1 MLPYF
6 ILGFALLMGG
16 LLAGRWFA
24 RADAK
29 ALAKTAK
36 RVALGLIL
44 ATIVF
49 LAVTGRLNWAFLAL
63 PALLP
68 WLLRAR
74 AFARTAKNFSR
85 MSGGGGAS
93 SGQTS
98 EIVTRSLRVTL
109 DHDTGAIAGE
119 VIDGPHAGRS
129 LEDLGREDLIGLLG
143 VWQAEDEQSAQV
155 LAAYLDRIH
164 PDWRGHAQSAGAQS
178 ADAGTGD
185 GFAHGPMT
193 RDEALQILGLEL
205 DAGTDAIKKAH
216 RRLMRGLH
224 PDHGGS
230 TYLAAKLN
238 EAKDLL
244 LGGKN

>member
-1 MLPYF
+1 MLAYF
-6 ILGFALLMGG
+6 ILGFALLVGL
-16 LLAGRWFA
+16 LLAGHWFA
-24 RADAK
+24 GTDVK
-29 ALAKTAK
+29 ALAKAAK

-44 ATIVF
+44 GTIVF

-85 MSGGGGAS
+85 MSGGGGTT

-98 EIVTRSLRVTL
+98 EIATRFLRVTL
-109 DHDTGAIAGE
+109 DHDTGDIAGE
-119 VIDGPHAGRS
+119 VIDGPHAGQR
-129 LEDLGREDLIGLLG
+129 LDELGLDDLIGFLG
-143 VWQAEDEQSAQV
+143 ICQAEDEQSAQV
-155 LAAYLDRIH
+155 LTAYLDRIH
-164 PDWRGHAQSAGAQS
+164 PEWRERAQPAGA
-178 ADAGTGD
+178 ATGN
-185 GFAHGPMT
+185 GFAGGPMS
-193 RDEALQILGLEL
+193 RDEALQILGLEPS
-205 DAGTDAIKKAH
+205 ANTDDIKEAH
-216 RRLMRGLH
+216 RRLMGGLH

-244 LGGKN
+244 LG

>member
-6 ILGFALLMGG
+6 ILGFALLVGV

-24 RADAK
+24 GADAK
-29 ALAKTAK
+29 ALAKAAK

-44 ATIVF
+44 GTIVF

-68 WLLRAR
+68 WILRAR
-74 AFARTAKNFSR
+74 TFARMAKNFSR
-85 MSGGGGAS
+85 MSGGGGAP

-98 EIVTRSLRVTL
+98 EIATRFLRVTL

-119 VIDGPHAGRS
+119 IIDGPHAGRR
-129 LEDLGREDLIGLLG
+129 LEDLGLDDLIGLLG
-143 VWQAEDEQSAQV
+143 VCQAEDEQSAQV

-164 PDWRGHAQSAGAQS
+164 PEWRERAQPTGA
-178 ADAGTGD
+178 ATGN
-185 GFAHGPMT
+185 GFAGGPMS
-193 RDEALQILGLEL
+193 RDEALQILGLEPG
-205 DAGTDAIKKAH
+205 ANTDDIKEAH
-216 RRLMRGLH
+216 RRLMGGLH

-244 LGGKN
+244 LG

>member
-6 ILGFALLMGG
+6 ILGFALLVGV
-16 LLAGRWFA
+16 LLAGRWLA
-24 RADAK
+24 NTDAK
-29 ALAKTAK
+29 ALAKAAK

-44 ATIVF
+44 GTIVF

-68 WLLRAR
+68 WILRAR

-85 MSGGGGAS
+85 MAGGGGAP

-98 EIVTRSLRVTL
+98 EIATRFLRVTL

-119 VIDGPHAGRS
+119 VIDGPHAGRR
-129 LEDLGREDLIGLLG
+129 LEDLGLDDLLGLLG
-143 VWQAEDEQSAQV
+143 VCQAEDEQSAQV
-155 LAAYLDRIH
+155 LAAYLDRVH
-164 PDWRGHAQSAGAQS
+164 PDWHARAQSAG
-178 ADAGTGD
+178 AGTGD
-185 GFAHGPMT
+185 GFAQGPMS
-193 RDEALQILGLEL
+193 RDEALQILGLEPG
-205 DAGTDAIKKAH
+205 AGADAIKEAH
-216 RRLMRGLH
+216 RRLMGGLH

-244 LGGKN
+244 LDGKG

>member
-6 ILGFALLMGG
+6 IFGVALLVGL

-24 RADAK
+24 STNAK
-29 ALAKTAK
+29 ALARTAK
-36 RVALGLIL
+36 RVVLGLIL
-44 ATIVF
+44 GTIVF

-85 MSGGGGAS
+85 MTGRGGAP

-98 EIVTRSLRVTL
+98 EIATRFLRVTL
-109 DHDTGAIAGE
+109 DHDTGAIVGE
-119 VIDGPHAGRS
+119 VIDGPHAGRR
-129 LEDLGREDLIGLLG
+129 LEDLGLDDLIGLLG
-143 VWQAEDEQSAQV
+143 VCQAEDEQSAQV
-155 LAAYLDRIH
+155 LTAYLDRIH
-164 PDWRGHAQSAGAQS
+164 PDWRERAQP
-178 ADAGTGD
+178 TGN
-185 GFAHGPMT
+185 GFAGGPMS
-193 RDEALQILGLEL
+193 RDEALRILGLEP
-205 DAGTDAIKKAH
+205 DADADAIKHAH
-216 RRLMRGLH
+216 RRLMAGLH

-238 EAKDLL
+238 EAKELL
-244 LGGKN
+244 L

>member
-6 ILGFALLMGG
+6 IFGIALLVGL

-24 RADAK
+24 GANAK

-36 RVALGLIL
+36 RVSLGLIL
-44 ATIVF
+44 GVIVF

-85 MSGGGGAS
+85 MAGRTGAPA
-93 SGQTS
+93 GQTS
-98 EIVTRSLRVTL
+98 EIATRFLRVTL
-109 DHDTGAIAGE
+109 DHETGAISGE
-119 VIDGPHAGRS
+119 VIDGPHAGRRFD
-129 LEDLGREDLIGLLG
+129 DLGLDDLIGLLG
-143 VWQAEDEQSAQV
+143 VCQTEDEQSAQV
-155 LAAYLDRIH
+155 LTAYLDRIH
-164 PDWRGHAQSAGAQS
+164 PEWRERAQSAGAS
-178 ADAGTGD
+178 AGN
-185 GFAHGPMT
+185 GFAGGPMSQ
-193 RDEALQILGLEL
+193 DEALRILGLEPGA
-205 DAGTDAIKKAH
+205 DAGAIKDAH
-216 RRLMRGLH
+216 RRLMAGLH

-238 EAKDLL
+238 EAKDRLL
-244 LGGKN
+244 DG

>member
-1 MLPYF
+1 VLPYF
-6 ILGFALLMGG
+6 ILGIALLVGL

-24 RADAK
+24 GTNTE
-29 ALAKTAK
+29 ALAKVAK

-44 ATIVF
+44 GIIVF

-85 MSGGGGAS
+85 MAGGGRAP

-98 EIVTRSLRVTL
+98 EIATRFLRVTL

-119 VIDGPHAGRS
+119 IIDGPHAGRR
-129 LEDLGREDLIGLLG
+129 LEDLGLDDLIGLLG
-143 VWQAEDEQSAQV
+143 VCQAEDEQSAQV
-155 LAAYLDRIH
+155 LTAYLDRVH
-164 PDWRGHAQSAGAQS
+164 PDWRERAAGAAS
-178 ADAGTGD
+178 GD
-185 GFAHGPMT
+185 GFAGGPMS
-193 RDEALQILGLEL
+193 RDEALRILDLEPGASA
-205 DAGTDAIKKAH
+205 DDIKEAH
-216 RRLMRGLH
+216 RRLMAGLH

-230 TYLAAKLN
+230 TYLASKLN

-244 LGGKN
+244 LDGKA

>member
-6 ILGFALLMGG
+6 ILGFALLIGL

-24 RADAK
+24 GANATV
-29 ALAKTAK
+29 LARTAK

-44 ATIVF
+44 GTIGF
-49 LAVTGRLNWAFLAL
+49 LAVTGRLNWALLAL

-85 MSGGGGAS
+85 MAGGGGAP

-98 EIVTRSLRVTL
+98 EIATRFLRVTL

-119 VIDGPHAGRS
+119 VIDGPHAGRRLDE
-129 LEDLGREDLIGLLG
+129 LELDDLIGLLG
-143 VWQAEDEQSAQV
+143 ICQSADEQSAQV
-155 LAAYLDRIH
+155 LTAYLDRLH
-164 PDWRGHAQSAGAQS
+164 PDWRTRAEPHGGGSS
-178 ADAGTGD
+178 E
-185 GFAHGPMT
+185 GFAHRPMS
-193 RDEALQILGLEL
+193 RDEALQILGLEPG
-205 DAGTDAIKKAH
+205 AGAEEIKEAH
-216 RRLMRGLH
+216 RRLMAGLH

-238 EAKDLL
+238 EAKELL
-244 LGGKN
+244 LDAKA

>member
-1 MLPYF
+1 VLPYF
-6 ILGFALLMGG
+6 ILGFALLMGV

-24 RADAK
+24 RTDAK
-29 ALAKTAK
+29 ALAKAAK

-44 ATIVF
+44 ATILF

-98 EIVTRSLRVTL
+98 EIATCFLRVTL
-109 DHDTGAIAGE
+109 DHDTGAITGE

-129 LEDLGREDLIGLLG
+129 LEDLGRDDLIGLLG
-143 VWQAEDEQSAQV
+143 VCQAEDEQSAQV
-155 LAAYLDRIH
+155 LAAYLDRVH
-164 PDWRGHAQSAGAQS
+164 PDWRDHAQSAG
-178 ADAGTGD
+178 AGTGD
-185 GFAHGPMT
+185 GFAGGPMI
-193 RDEALQILGLEL
+193 RDEALQILGLEPG
-205 DAGTDAIKKAH
+205 AGTDAIKKAH

-244 LGGKN
+244 LGGKD

>member
-6 ILGFALLMGG
+6 ILGIALLVGL

-24 RADAK
+24 STNAT

-44 ATIVF
+44 GAIVF
-49 LAVTGRLNWAFLAL
+49 LAVTGRLNWAVLAL

-85 MSGGGGAS
+85 MAGRSGTP

-98 EIVTRSLRVTL
+98 EIATRFLRVTL

-119 VIDGPHAGRS
+119 VIDGPHAGRR
-129 LEDLGREDLIGLLG
+129 LEDLGLDDLIGLL
-143 VWQAEDEQSAQV
+143 VVCQAEDEQSAQV
-155 LAAYLDRIH
+155 MTAYLDRVH
-164 PDWRGHAQSAGAQS
+164 PDWRTRAQSTSGGS
-178 ADAGTGD
+178 GN
-185 GFAHGPMT
+185 GFAGGPMS
-193 RDEALQILGLEL
+193 RDEALQILGLQ
-205 DAGTDAIKKAH
+205 AGASTDEIKEAH
-216 RRLMRGLH
+216 RRLMAGLH

-230 TYLAAKLN
+230 TYLASKLN

-244 LGGKN
+244 LDG